1 MTVRSRLATL
11 LCALALAVGAL
22 LAAAGP
28 ASAAPGSAETVT
40 DIDGIDT
47 AADLVIFWG
56 DGCPNCARQEVW
68 LEQVETQYPQLRIV
82 RYEVWNSE
90 ANREIFARVGEELGF
105 EAGSVPTAIVGERV
119 WIGWTKPIEQ
129 DLAGALALV
138 DRGQLPAPGVYGT
151 DGAGTCSTEA
161 LECSATPEPITVDVP
176 FVGEVSLGDKS
187 LLVSTVI
194 IGFVDGINPCS
205 LWVLSILLAIV
216 LRTGSRARVLAV
228 GSTFLL
234 ITAAM
239 YGLYMAAFY
248 SALTVVGYLGVIQ
261 WVVAGVAAVFGAVS
275 VKDYFAFKKG
285 LSFTISDSAK
295 PGIYQRMRAAAGH
308 KALLP
313 ALGATVVLAVGVSLL
328 ETPCTAGFP
337 VLWTGMLHA
346 NGVGP
351 AETAALFVAYMI
363 PFLLDELVVFAIA
376 VFTMRSMKLQEK
388 HGELLKLFAGVTML
402 VLAAVMVIDPTLMEN
417 PLAALALFAG
427 AFAAAT
433 IIHAVTT
440 RIRAKRTVATR
451 AESAPA
457 SAAAT
462 STATPS
468 SSESVDSG

>member
-1 MTVRSRLATL
+1 VTVRSRI
-11 LCALALAVGAL
+11 GAL
-22 LAAAGP
+22 LLAIAIATAGLLSLAAP
-28 ASAAPGSAETVT
+28 ASAVPTSVT
-40 DIDGIDT
+40 DIEGIDPT
-47 AADLVIFWG
+47 ADLVIFWG

-68 LEQVETQYPQLRIV
+68 LEQVEKQYPDLNVV

-90 ANREIFARVGEELGF
+90 ANREFFAKVGEELGF
-105 EAGSVPTAIVGERV
+105 EAGSVPTAIIGERV
-119 WIGWTKPIEQ
+119 WIGWTDPIEQ
-129 DLAGALALV
+129 DLAGAIAMV
-138 DRGQLPAPGVYGT
+138 GRGQLPQPGVFGT
-151 DGAGTCSTEA
+151 DGAGTCSTES
-161 LECSATPEPITVDVP
+161 LECSAAPAPIVIKVP
-176 FVGEVSLGDKS
+176 GFGEVSLGDKS
-187 LLVSTVI
+187 LLVSTII

-216 LRTGSRARVLAV
+216 LRTASRARVIAI
-228 GSTFLL
+228 GTTFLL

-239 YGLYMAAFY
+239 YGLYMATFY

-261 WVVAGVAAVFGAVS
+261 WVVAGVAAVFGIVS

-285 LSFTISDSAK
+285 ISFTISDSAK

-363 PFLLDELVVFAIA
+363 PFLLDELIVFAIA
-376 VFTMRSMKLQEK
+376 VITMRSMKLQEK

-402 VLAAVMVIDPTLMEN
+402 VLAAVMIIDPTLMED
-417 PLAALALFAG
+417 PIAALALFAA
-427 AFAAAT
+427 AFVAAA

-440 RIRAKRTVATR
+440 RIRAHR
-451 AESAPA
+451 
-457 SAAAT
+457 AAT
-462 STATPS
+462 LGAS
-468 SSESVDSG
+468 SAEGT

>member
-1 MTVRSRLATL
+1 MTVRARIGSLLLAL
-11 LCALALAVGAL
+11 VIALAGLVSLAS
-22 LAAAGP
+22 P
-28 ASAAPGSAETVT
+28 ASAASVT
-40 DIDGIDT
+40 DVEDIDPT
-47 AADLVIFWG
+47 ADLVIFWG
-56 DGCPNCARQEVW
+56 DGCPNCARQEEW
-68 LEQVETQYPQLRIV
+68 LQQVEQQYPGLNVV

-105 EAGSVPTAIVGERV
+105 EAGSVPTAVIGERV
-119 WIGWTKPIEQ
+119 WIGWTDPIQQ
-129 DLAGALALV
+129 DVAGALALV
-138 DRGQLPAPGVYGT
+138 ARGELPMPGVYGT
-151 DGAGTCSTEA
+151 AGAGTCSTEG
-161 LECSATPEPITVDVP
+161 LQCSAAPEPIVIKVP
-176 FVGEVSLGDKS
+176 GFGEVSLGDKS

-216 LRTGSRARVLAV
+216 LRTASRARVIAI
-228 GSTFLL
+228 GTTFLV

-285 LSFTISDSAK
+285 ISFTISDSAK

-351 AETAALFVAYMI
+351 AETAALFIAYMI
-363 PFLLDELVVFAIA
+363 PFLLDELIVFAIA

-402 VLAAVMVIDPTLMEN
+402 VLAAVMVIDPTLMED
-417 PLAALALFAG
+417 PIAALALFAA
-427 AFAAAT
+427 AFAAAA

-440 RIRAKRTVATR
+440 RILALRATGVGHD
-451 AESAPA
+451 
-457 SAAAT
+457 SAA
-462 STATPS
+462 P
-468 SSESVDSG
+468 ELVD